1 MQRLLVWCPSAPQV
15 VTIRQSPGKAS
26 QHLKWRYGSHLKDRF
41 PLQEIN
47 LDHRFR
53 CAWTDWDSIGW
64 EIVRI
69 SLYVCHDCDI
79 NIVCASDTLF
89 TKRRDVLPPHLV
101 KPQSRH
107 IWRLF
112 PLPPGCLSNFR
123 AIRPLEHRISP
134 LQGFTRFGGKT
145 SYRLVNR
152 GRDAVC

>member
-41 PLQEIN
+41 PLQGIN

-64 EIVRI
+64 EIIRI

-112 PLPPGCLSNFR
+112 PLPPGACQ
-123 AIRPLEHRISP
+123 ISE
-134 LQGFTRFGGKT
+134 RYDHYNIE
-145 SYRLVNR
+145 SRLFKAS
-152 GRDAVC
+152 RDLAVKHLIA